1 MKLLSMMIFNAT
13 ICDAFYNNI
22 LSDLERTPMHSVNA
36 RRANHDGRFVNYIEF
51 DDFDG
56 MMHEMKRSVRLDG
69 PVNSMRYGQDA
80 LNQKLRRNEKF
91 FDQCLQNRYTRSK
104 CRRFLTRN

>member
-1 MKLLSMMIFNAT
+1 MMIFNAT

-36 RRANHDGRFVNYIEF
+36 RRANHDGRFVNYFDF

-56 MMHEMKRSVRLDG
+56 MIRVS
-69 PVNSMRYGQDA
+69 A
-80 LNQKLRRNEKF
+80 
-91 FDQCLQNRYTRSK
+91 
-104 CRRFLTRN
+104 